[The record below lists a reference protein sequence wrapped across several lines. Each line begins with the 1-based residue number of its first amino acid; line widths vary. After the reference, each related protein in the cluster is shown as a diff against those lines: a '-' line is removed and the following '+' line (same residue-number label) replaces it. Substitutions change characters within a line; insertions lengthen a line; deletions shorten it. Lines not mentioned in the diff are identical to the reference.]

1 MTHGVH
7 NSTVNV
13 YICVFGFSL
22 NTCNGSETTFNV
34 LRFLASNIYIF
45 KDFFVFTLKTKELFG
60 VPPLASCSS

>member
-45 KDFFVFTLKTKELFG
+45 KDFFSVYFKDQRAFW
-60 VPPLASCSS
+60 CSSISLL